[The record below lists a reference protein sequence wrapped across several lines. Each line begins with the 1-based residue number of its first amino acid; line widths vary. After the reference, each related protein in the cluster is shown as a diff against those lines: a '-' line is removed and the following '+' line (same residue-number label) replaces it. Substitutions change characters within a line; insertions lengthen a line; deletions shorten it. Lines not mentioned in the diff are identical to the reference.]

1 MEVTVMVQRTLHVL
15 ATACAWQQT
24 VGVSRGVATWG
35 GKIVQSHLPTRSEA
49 LEGLAKTWYQ
59 M

>member
-1 MEVTVMVQRTLHVL
+1 MVQRTLHVL